1 MKMYISDRQVG
12 FFNKRKGKKMEDL
25 DLKQFVSLVGAIAE
39 EKNLSQE
46 KVLEIIETAI
56 AAAWRRDNGDRDQ
69 VVRAELNT
77 VDGTAK
83 AFVVYEIVEEVEN
96 PKAQLTLEQARERK
110 ADAELGGVIE
120 EEHEVKKFGRVA
132 AMTAKQVI
140 VQRLKEAEKEV
151 MLAEYEDRIG
161 EVVNGNIQR
170 VDRGTVY
177 VDLGKGTGIIPR
189 REQIPGEYYAVG
201 ARIKVLIKDIER
213 GMRGAQLILSRADSV
228 FIEELFRSE
237 VPEMENG
244 AVKIKA
250 IAREAGVRTKIAVWS
265 DVPGVDPVG
274 TLVGGHGVRIQSVIQ
289 EIGDREKIDVINY
302 SESVSELIYNAL
314 SPAEVINV
322 EIDEETKKA
331 KAFVT
336 KDQQSIAIGR
346 SGQNVRLASQ
356 LAGYEIDIVVAG
368 EEKVAKPKRRNVE
381 DALINAVEEEGDN

>member
-1 MKMYISDRQVG
+1 
-12 FFNKRKGKKMEDL
+12 MEDL

-39 EKNLSQE
+39 EKNLTQE

-96 PKAQLTLEQARERK
+96 PKAQLTLGQARERK

-244 AVKIKA
+244 AVEIKA

>member
-244 AVKIKA
+244 AVEIKA

-381 DALINAVEEEGDN
+381 DALINAVEGEGDN

>member
-244 AVKIKA
+244 AVEIKA

>member
-1 MKMYISDRQVG
+1 MKRYISDRQVG
-12 FFNKRKGKKMEDL
+12 FLNKRKGKKMEDL

-39 EKNLSQE
+39 EKNLTQE

-110 ADAELGGVIE
+110 ADAELGGIIE
-120 EEHEVKKFGRVA
+120 EEYEVKKFGRVA

-244 AVKIKA
+244 AVEIKA

-381 DALINAVEEEGDN
+381 DALINAVEGEGDN

>member
-39 EKNLSQE
+39 EKNLTQE

-120 EEHEVKKFGRVA
+120 EEYEVKKFGRVA

-201 ARIKVLIKDIER
+201 ARIKVLINDIER

-244 AVKIKA
+244 AVEIKA

>member
-1 MKMYISDRQVG
+1 MYISDRQGGV
-12 FFNKRKGKKMEDL
+12 FYKRKGKKMEDL

-39 EKNLSQE
+39 EKNLTQD

-244 AVKIKA
+244 AVEIKA

-381 DALINAVEEEGDN
+381 DALINAVEGEGDN

>member
-39 EKNLSQE
+39 EKNLTQE

-244 AVKIKA
+244 AVEIKA

>member
-39 EKNLSQE
+39 EKNLTQE

-120 EEHEVKKFGRVA
+120 EEYEVKKFGRVA

-244 AVKIKA
+244 AVEIKA

>member
-39 EKNLSQE
+39 EKNLTE
-46 KVLEIIETAI
+46 DKVLEIIETAI

-244 AVKIKA
+244 AVEIKA

>member
-1 MKMYISDRQVG
+1 MYISDRQVG

-39 EKNLSQE
+39 EKNLTQD

-244 AVKIKA
+244 AVEIKA

-274 TLVGGHGVRIQSVIQ
+274 ALVGGHGVRIQSVIQ

>member
-1 MKMYISDRQVG
+1 MYISDRQVG

-39 EKNLSQE
+39 EKNLTQD

-244 AVKIKA
+244 AVEIKA